1 MNYEVGTTKMLTLRE
16 TAELLGV
23 HPNTV
28 REWSNRGSL
37 PFYSF
42 STRGDRR
49 FSLGDLEAF
58 IARHRRGE
66 SAGSVES
73 PLAVAQATA

>member
-1 MNYEVGTTKMLTLRE
+1 MNYQVGTAKMLTLRE

-66 SAGSVES
+66 SAGPAS
-73 PLAVAQATA
+73 PDLNLATNTA